1 VAPVANPASEG
12 ESRVK
17 ILVQARHMDTTEAL
31 KQHVEEKV
39 SKLPHIFDSL
49 LSVEVIL
56 DTEADQSVVEVV
68 ATAHRKNTFV
78 ATHRDPDMYAC
89 IDHCL
94 HKITEQIRRHKDKVR
109 DRQKTPRGQALGE
122 NPS

>member
-1 VAPVANPASEG
+1 
-12 ESRVK
+12 VK

-31 KQHVEEKV
+31 RQHVESKI
-39 SKLPHIFDSL
+39 SKLPHILDTL

-56 DTEADQSVVEVV
+56 DTEADKSVVEIV

-89 IDHCL
+89 IDACL

-109 DRQKTPRGQALGE
+109 DRQKPPHGQAMEE